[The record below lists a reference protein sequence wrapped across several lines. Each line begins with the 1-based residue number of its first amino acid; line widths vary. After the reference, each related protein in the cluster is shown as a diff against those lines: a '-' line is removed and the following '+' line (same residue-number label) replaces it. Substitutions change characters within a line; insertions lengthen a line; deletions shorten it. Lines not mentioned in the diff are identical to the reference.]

1 MLMKKRPAWRVFSDA
16 ATLHMQAANVILDSA
31 RAALGARGVFHLV
44 LAGGRTPRGVY
55 ARLAEFSA
63 DWKRWQIYFGDER
76 CLPLDDPQRNDTM
89 ARSAWL
95 DRINIPAENIHSIRA
110 ELGAERAAQQ
120 YREVLARVG
129 TFDLV
134 ILGLGE
140 DGHTASL
147 FSNKELGTT
156 VGSPSVLPVYA
167 ANQAV
172 PERVSLSIMRLNK
185 TRQALFLVTGEDK
198 RAALAAWWGGAE
210 LPAAHITTPQTLVW
224 CDAAA
229 AGKLVDVIE

>member
-1 MLMKKRPAWRVFSDA
+1 MLMKKRTAWRVFPDA

-31 RAALGARGVFHLV
+31 RAALDARGVFHVV

-63 DWKRWQIYFGDER
+63 DWRKWQIYFGDER
-76 CLPLDDPQRNDTM
+76 CLPLGDPQRNDTM

-95 DRINIPAENIHSIRA
+95 DRINIPEENVHPIPA
-110 ELGAERAAQQ
+110 ELGAERAAQY
-120 YREVLARVG
+120 YRDVLARAG

-134 ILGLGE
+134 LLGLGD

-147 FSNKELGTT
+147 FSGHELG
-156 VGSPSVLPVYA
+156 VSASSPSGLPVFA
-167 ANQAV
+167 PTQV
-172 PERVSLSIMRLNK
+172 WSERVSLGITRLNR

-210 LPAAHITTPQTLVW
+210 LPAAHIATPQTLVW
-224 CDAAA
+224 CDAEA